1 MQDLLIKMDRAANQG
16 LQTGRVTKEEFF
28 EALLK
33 LLPCKTVD
41 RMEELQQALFFDCG
55 GPVRKVNYIE
65 VFQDDHEG
73 NQGKFVEGLRD
84 QYLEESVEYA
94 QELSDALL
102 SLATHGGT
110 AAQAGLNVNQFREA
124 ILSVDPKKGLGEV
137 DEYIA
142 RAYGLA
148 HADEVEDLKDSL
160 RKPVDELVRGL
171 RSGLLKRTTP
181 PSEMQSEAREQE
193 EDL

>member
-1 MQDLLIKMDRAANQG
+1 MQDLLIKADRGSNQG
-16 LQTGRVTKEEFF
+16 LQTGRGTKEEFF
-28 EALLK
+28 EALDK
-33 LLPCKTVD
+33 VLPCKTKD

-55 GPVRKVNYIE
+55 GPVRKVNYID
-65 VFQDDHEG
+65 VFQDDNEG

-84 QYLEESVEYA
+84 QYLDEAVEYA

-102 SLATHGGT
+102 DMAAHGGT
-110 AAQAGLNVNQFREA
+110 AARAGLNVNQMREA
-124 ILSVDPKKGLGEV
+124 ILTVDPQKSLGEV

-148 HADEVEDLKDSL
+148 HADEVEDLKDSF
-160 RKPVDELVRGL
+160 RVPVGALVRQL

-181 PSEMQSEAREQE
+181 PGMME
-193 EDL
+193 EDGEEEA